1 MFFRRKGELRNENNQ
16 KLVQQLEEIKR
27 SWLNQ
32 KSLLEKS
39 LDPSEYAIIQA
50 KISEIKYFYLFK
62 EAKRR
67 KVTASKRK

>member
-1 MFFRRKGELRNENNQ
+1 MFFRRKGKLRNENNQ
-16 KLVQQLEEIKR
+16 KLVQQLEGIKR

-39 LDPSEYAIIQA
+39 LDPSEDAIIQT
-50 KISEIKYFYLFK
+50 KIAEIKYFYLFK